1 MLQINEL
8 MTTTSSRH
16 LDTDEEADDSHY
28 SLIRRPDGQAD
39 EPNYSSIRWRYG
51 LWKEAGCSKTIS
63 ILVPCRLGPRL
74 FFSTKFWRILG
85 RKPPVGS
92 VFWEIS
98 EFFPSKLL
106 SFLWKFTHF
115 RYFCLSFLSKS
126 QLLLSYWWFLS
137 FWPALPPF
145 SVQEKTKNWPF
156 YL

>member
-1 MLQINEL
+1 MAQFLCTVYFMKRDIIRKICVPL
-8 MTTTSSRH
+8 M
-16 LDTDEEADDSHY
+16 
-28 SLIRRPDGQAD
+28 P
-39 EPNYSSIRWRYG
+39 
-51 LWKEAGCSKTIS
+51 
-63 ILVPCRLGPRL
+63 LGRL

-85 RKPPVGS
+85 PKPPVGS

-98 EFFPSKLL
+98 EFFSSKLL

-145 SVQEKTKNWPF
+145 SVQEKTKNWLFTSSFPQMPPVVWVF
-156 YL
+156 SFKNPSVFLALSFFGCSVFLKRRKKSLI